1 MKRMKLL
8 LSVLVCFFSIVSAMA
23 QHPVL
28 KPDKDVP
35 EFVTPKMDIIMYWM
49 QGVILPE

>member
-23 QHPVL
+23 QHPVI
-28 KPDKDVP
+28 KPDKDV
-35 EFVTPKMDIIMYWM
+35 
-49 QGVILPE
+49 

>member
-23 QHPVL
+23 QVDLFLLVHL
-28 KPDKDVP
+28 KLQSMG
-35 EFVTPKMDIIMYWM
+35 EIIMA
-49 QGVILPE
+49 